1 MVKNMKNIFLIA
13 TLIMSFNF
21 EVQADN
27 HTNKN
32 HFGTPAAPLPENAS
46 SGSES
51 GEEMKCDK
59 KAIEAKAK
67 TLSDQ
72 GNDVTYPGS
81 RNFNSCDSLSRGNL
95 KNLYKNGT
103 RGSSI
108 ANWEPYAQYAC
119 LDKCDDT
126 KEFKKCVD
134 DKLKLARKCES
145 VTYVMSFYERD
156 WNDTEQIQKVDA
168 AGAAQAAPAPGSA
181 TAAATATSTSAIKCK
196 SEGIETLDYIACKK
210 FATQLDILDAVQ
222 TAAQGGQELIY
233 ADKMMDTQTKYAK
246 EENSATGALKATGD
260 SLDMQKNMYQQRT
273 AVDATKLAYLYSI
286 YNDMPKMDEI
296 RAKCDGIEKQTGN
309 LGLGQNITTKECGMT
324 VLTGQGGFAMAQNQS
339 QIDAMRSRLIT
350 IATSAGSNLIVANLL
365 GKRAKDVKNAIAD
378 IDAFV
383 PTDPSL
389 VTEED
394 ALATYCKLNPGVEK
408 CLTSDLSR
416 TFDTLNDNI
425 ITFGDGASGT
435 NYGTN
440 NGLTAGAV
448 TDTGSDS
455 TTRTSVAPV
464 GSIIASAAR
473 DNSIEGSTAATVTD
487 AKAGGSGGGGGGL
500 GGGGSG
506 GGGGAPPGA
515 PAQGGVA
522 AAVQGK
528 TPTYGG
534 GAGSISVVGGLGLNK
549 AKGDGKAEDN
559 PFGKLFGKDAPK
571 GSGVVNFRDLAS
583 VKVGAKGDNLF
594 DMISKRYS
602 SVAADKRLLEYEL
615 AK

>member
-13 TLIMSFNF
+13 TLMMSLNF
-21 EVQADN
+21 KVQAMDPEMMV
-27 HTNKN
+27 KM
-32 HFGTPAAPLPENAS
+32 GIQPSSSSAASPPPPS
-46 SGSES
+46 S
-51 GEEMKCDK
+51 EEGMKCDK
-59 KAIEAKAK
+59 EKITAEAK

-72 GNDVTYPGS
+72 GNDVSYPGS
-81 RNFNSCDSLSRGNL
+81 RNFNSCDRLSRGNL
-95 KNLYKNGT
+95 KNLYKNGN
-103 RGSSI
+103 RSSSI
-108 ANWEPYAQYAC
+108 PNWEPYAKYAC
-119 LDKCDDT
+119 LDKCDT
-126 KEFKKCVD
+126 KEFKSCVD
-134 DKLKLARKCES
+134 EKLKLARKCES

-156 WNDTEQIQKVDA
+156 WNDSEQIQEVSA
-168 AGAAQAAPAPGSA
+168 SPAGGQAAPAAGG
-181 TAAATATSTSAIKCK
+181 AAAAAAASASAIKCK
-196 SEGIETLDYIACKK
+196 SQGIETLDYIACKK
-210 FATQLDILDAVQ
+210 FATQLDLIDAVQ
-222 TAAQGGQELIY
+222 TVAQGTQELVY

-273 AVDATKLAYLYSI
+273 AVDATKLAYLYSV
-286 YNDMPKMDEI
+286 YNEMPKMDEI
-296 RAKCDGIEKQTGN
+296 RAKCDGVEKQTGN
-309 LGLGQNITTKECGMT
+309 VGIGQAVTKDECRMT
-324 VLTGQGGFAMAQNQS
+324 VLNGSGGFAMAQNQS
-339 QIDAMRSRLIT
+339 QIDAMRSKLIT
-350 IATSAGSNLIVANLL
+350 IATSAGSNMILANLL

-383 PTDPSL
+383 PTDPTL

-394 ALATYCKLNPGVEK
+394 ALSTYCKLNPGVAK

-425 ITFGDGASGT
+425 ITFGDGATGT
-435 NYGTN
+435 NYGSN
-440 NGLTAGAV
+440 SGITAGAV
-448 TDTGSDS
+448 TDSGSDT
-455 TTRTSVAPV
+455 TTRTSVTPV

-487 AKAGGSGGGGGGL
+487 GKTGGGGGGGGGL

-506 GGGGAPPGA
+506 GGGGAPPAA
-515 PAQGGVA
+515 PGQGGVA

-571 GSGVVNFRDLAS
+571 GSGVVNFRDIAS
-583 VKVGAKGDNLF
+583 ARVGAKGDNLF